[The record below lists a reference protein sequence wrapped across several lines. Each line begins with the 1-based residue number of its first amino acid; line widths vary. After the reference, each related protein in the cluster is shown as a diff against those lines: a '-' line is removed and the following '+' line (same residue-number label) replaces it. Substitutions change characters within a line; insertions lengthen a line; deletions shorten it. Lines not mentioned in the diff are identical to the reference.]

1 MTAPPPGRKARLAAD
16 IGGTFTDLVLEF
28 ERQGGAEGGGTE
40 RHSCKVLTTQR
51 APELGV
57 MEGIACLLAESGL
70 GPADIGLVLHGTT
83 LATNAL
89 IERKGAR
96 TALVTT
102 EGFRDVLEMGYEKR
116 YEQYDVNIER
126 PAELVPRALRFGVP
140 ERLAADGTVLRA
152 LDEAAVSR
160 AAEAMKAAQVQA
172 VAVGF
177 LHAYAWPAHEQRA
190 RELLAGVLGPEVT
203 ICLSSEV
210 CPEMREY
217 ERFSTTSANAYVRP
231 LMAGYLQRLRTGL
244 DAAGLTCPLLMM
256 MSGGGLTT
264 LDLAARFPVRLVES
278 GPAGGAILAA
288 TLGREIGAQH
298 VMAFD
303 MGGTTAKVCL
313 ISGGEPERA
322 RRFEI
327 GRIYRNLKGS
337 GLPVRIPV
345 IELVEIGAGGGSIGR
360 VDALSRIT
368 VGPDSAGAEPGPA
381 CYGRGG
387 QAATVTDANLVLG
400 RIDAT
405 RFAGGRLALMEVAA
419 RAALVR
425 DIGVPLQLDATWAAA
440 GLCEI
445 VEENM
450 ANAARVHAVER
461 GKALPEFTMVAFGG
475 AAPLHAAR
483 VAAKLG
489 ITRVLVPRGA
499 GVGSAIG
506 FLRAPMAFEVVR
518 SSHGRLRG
526 ADPLAL
532 NARLA
537 AMRAEAWAV
546 VAPAARGA
554 SVDETALR
562 VERLAELRYEGQG
575 HELRV
580 AVPAG
585 ALDAAALARMGAE
598 FEAAYLRN
606 YGLTI
611 PGAEVE
617 VVTWSVT
624 VSTPPAAVAG
634 AAVQAAGVA
643 DAAPHTAVT
652 GASTLPPAR
661 EWVPAP
667 TGTRPV
673 WDPAA
678 GRTLEFAQH
687 WRFDLAPGARLQGPA
702 LIVEHE
708 TTTVLPPGWA
718 ARADS
723 LGHLHLQRQPMPP
736 AAGGTA

>member
-1 MTAPPPGRKARLAAD
+1 
-16 IGGTFTDLVLEF
+16 
-28 ERQGGAEGGGTE
+28 
-40 RHSCKVLTTQR
+40 
-51 APELGV
+51 
-57 MEGIACLLAESGL
+57 
-70 GPADIGLVLHGTT
+70 
-83 LATNAL
+83 
-89 IERKGAR
+89 
-96 TALVTT
+96 
-102 EGFRDVLEMGYEKR
+102 
-116 YEQYDVNIER
+116 
-126 PAELVPRALRFGVP
+126 
-140 ERLAADGTVLRA
+140 
-152 LDEAAVSR
+152 
-160 AAEAMKAAQVQA
+160 
-172 VAVGF
+172 
-177 LHAYAWPAHEQRA
+177 
-190 RELLAGVLGPEVT
+190 
-203 ICLSSEV
+203 
-210 CPEMREY
+210 
-217 ERFSTTSANAYVRP
+217 
-231 LMAGYLQRLRTGL
+231 MAGYLQRLRAGL
-244 DAAGLTCPLLMM
+244 DAAGLGCPLLMM

-264 LDLAARFPVRLVES
+264 LELAARFPVRLVES

-288 TLGREIGAQH
+288 TLGREIGAHH

-405 RFAGGRLALMEVAA
+405 RFAGGRLALDDAAA
-419 RAALVR
+419 RAALER
-425 DIGVPLQLDATWAAA
+425 DIGVPLQLDAPWAAA

-475 AAPLHAAR
+475 GAPLHAVR

-526 ADPLAL
+526 ADPHAL

-537 AMRAEAWAV
+537 AMQAEAWAV

-554 SVDETALR
+554 GVNEAALR

-575 HELRV
+575 HELQV
-580 AVPAG
+580 SVPSG
-585 ALDAAALARMGAE
+585 LLEPRALAQMGAD

-606 YGLTI
+606 YGLNI

-624 VSTPPAAVAG
+624 VSTPPAAVASAALPAAQSRSIDPQTLAHAPEAPRAPQASEPSRG
-634 AAVQAAGVA
+634 AA
-643 DAAPHTAVT
+643 PI
-652 GASTLPPAR
+652 
-661 EWVPAP
+661 
-667 TGTRPV
+667 GTRPV
-673 WDPAA
+673 WDPTA

-687 WRFDLAPGARLQGPA
+687 WRFDLGPSARLQGPA

-718 ARADS
+718 AQVDS
-723 LGHLHLQRQPMPP
+723 LGHLHLQRGLPQDKRP
-736 AAGGTA
+736 ATA

>member
-1 MTAPPPGRKARLAAD
+1 MSRARLAAD
-16 IGGTFTDLVLEF
+16 IGGTFTDLVLEH
-28 ERQGGAEGGGTE
+28 GDV
-40 RHSCKVLTTQR
+40 RHSCKVLTTSQ
-51 APELGV
+51 APEQGV
-57 MEGIACLLAESGL
+57 MQGIQRLLAESGL
-70 GPADIGLVLHGTT
+70 APSDIGLILHGTT

-96 TALVTT
+96 TALLTT

-126 PAELVPRALRFGVP
+126 PLELVPRPLRFGVH

-152 LDEAAVSR
+152 LDEAGVRR
-160 AAEAMKAAQVQA
+160 AAQAMKATQVQA

-190 RELLAGVLGPEVT
+190 RELLAAELGPEVT

-217 ERFSTTSANAYVRP
+217 ERFSTTCANAYVRP
-231 LMAGYLQRLRTGL
+231 LMAGYLQRLRADL
-244 DAAGLTCPLLMM
+244 DAAGLGCPLLLM

-264 LDLAARFPVRLVES
+264 LELAARYPIRLVES

-288 TLGREIGAQH
+288 TLGREIGAH
-298 VMAFD
+298 NVMAFD

-313 ISGGEPERA
+313 IAGGEPERA

-360 VDALSRIT
+360 VDALARIT

-387 QAATVTDANLVLG
+387 QAPTVTDANLVLG
-400 RIDAT
+400 RIDAA
-405 RFAGGRLALMEVAA
+405 RFAGGRLALDEAAA
-419 RAALVR
+419 RAALEAEVGR
-425 DIGVPLQLDATWAAA
+425 PLQLDALWAAA
-440 GLCEI
+440 GVCEI

-450 ANAARVHAVER
+450 SNAARVHAVER
-461 GKALPEFTMVAFGG
+461 GQSLPEFTMVAFGG
-475 AAPLHAAR
+475 GAPLHAAR

-489 ITRVLVPRGA
+489 MARVLVPRGA

-518 SSHGRLRG
+518 SSHGRLREAG
-526 ADPLAL
+526 LDTL
-532 NARLA
+532 NQRLD
-537 AMRAEAWAV
+537 AMRAEALAV

-554 SVDETALR
+554 GIHEGALR

-575 HELRV
+575 HELRI
-580 AVPAG
+580 AVPDG
-585 ALDAAALARMGAE
+585 ALDGAAVQRMLAD
-598 FEAAYLRN
+598 FDAAYLRN
-606 YGLTI
+606 YGVTI

-624 VSTPPAAVAG
+624 VSTAA
-634 AAVQAAGVA
+634 
-643 DAAPHTAVT
+643 TAVT
-652 GASTLPPAR
+652 PATLPPAC
-661 EWVPAP
+661 EPAP
-667 TGTRPV
+667 IGTRPV
-673 WDPAA
+673 WDPTT
-678 GRTLEFAQH
+678 GRTLDFAQH
-687 WRFDLAPGARLQGPA
+687 WRFDLTPASRLAGPA
-702 LIVEHE
+702 LVVEHE
-708 TTTVLPPGWA
+708 TTTLVPPGWA
-718 ARADS
+718 AMVDS
-723 LGHLHLQRQPMPP
+723 LGHLHLQRQHEE
-736 AAGGTA
+736 AKA